1 MPIVRFDGGN
11 DEMAIPVEG
20 LVVIIGID
28 RILGMFR
35 TMVNVIDDLTA
46 TVIFNKWFGWSILI
60 QIKVKLCIDEHI
72 DVLIANSIV
81 KPAVYAISTDITFF
95 IHCNKSHL

>member
-35 TMVNVIDDLTA
+35 IMVNVIDDLTA
-46 TVIFNKWFGWSILI
+46 TVIFNKWFG
-60 QIKVKLCIDEHI
+60 
-72 DVLIANSIV
+72 
-81 KPAVYAISTDITFF
+81 
-95 IHCNKSHL
+95 